1 MTPCPPEQAPDAA
14 PGGGTA
20 GGPPTGEGDVRTIE
34 GAARV
39 SGQGA
44 RTSGAFTQESDEAGV
59 FGRLRG
65 SWEGS
70 GTLFGSP
77 ARFSMRWDTT
87 DGLARLHFS
96 NALEEEGGGTTP
108 VLTAFATYR
117 TAEPA
122 EGIWLDSRGETLM
135 LTWTQDGDALVVS
148 WRSLEESGRTTYRT
162 LTEDAVEVL
171 DEVST
176 PDGFSVF
183 GRARYTRVAPA
194 P

>member
-1 MTPCPPEQAPDAA
+1 MRRLEAGRREAPR
-14 PGGGTA
+14 P
-20 GGPPTGEGDVRTIE
+20 
-34 GAARV
+34 AR
-39 SGQGA
+39 A
-44 RTSGAFTQESDEAGV
+44 TSGRSRGQPESAVKARGRVERSQESDEAGV

-96 NALEEEGGGTTP
+96 NALEEEGGGATP